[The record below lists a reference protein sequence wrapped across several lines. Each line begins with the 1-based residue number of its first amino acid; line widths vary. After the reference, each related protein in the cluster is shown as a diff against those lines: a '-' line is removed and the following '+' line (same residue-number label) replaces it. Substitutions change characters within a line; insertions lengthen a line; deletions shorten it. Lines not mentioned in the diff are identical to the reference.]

1 MSMAIVRLSNRALTV
16 VCLSF
21 DLKPYGVRCLR
32 YLYCI
37 FDICG
42 KCEAN
47 SYLLMHYCW
56 VLFPLPWN
64 NLFTNFNGK
73 KVGPSRVLEGF
84 LIEDDVCNP
93 MRTAYFKT
101 IWQLCLRVCQ
111 YYFHILYVLAH
122 AIFAF
127 INILLIFIYL
137 CQSILFFKERRL
149 KQCWHYTSQ
158 YSSMWHYCESFMSSF
173 NMFPWPQSLRSEWS
187 KSMGYPSNKMLFG
200 WRCCQTTIPKRS

>member
-21 DLKPYGVRCLR
+21 DLKPYSVRCLR

-73 KVGPSRVLEGF
+73 KVEPSRVLEAF

-101 IWQLCLRVCQ
+101 IWQLCLRGCQ

-127 INILLIFIYL
+127 INDFTLP
-137 CQSILFFKERRL
+137 RL
-149 KQCWHYTSQ
+149 AGCLGQVDRVSRVGGLPCLACKFRNKRMRSKPSLG
-158 YSSMWHYCESFMSSF
+158 SSVSRVAQLAGA
-173 NMFPWPQSLRSEWS
+173 PSLHVN
-187 KSMGYPSNKMLFG
+187 GP
-200 WRCCQTTIPKRS
+200 